1 MAYKL
6 NEDVYKI
13 DIENEVGEITT
24 VSLDANDI
32 AQVDAL
38 FTLFEAF
45 EQIKKNIDKRVKKLK
60 KEYQDQRV
68 IMRQQLRILNE
79 ELELFYEALNGAFGD
94 NVAQEIFGKKK
105 SIVAVMNF
113 VNMLEAEFEP
123 AIAKAQELQNKKFK
137 EWDEKYTKTDDG
149 LL

>member
-13 DIENEVGEITT
+13 DIENEVGEITA

-137 EWDEKYTKTDDG
+137 EWDEKYTKTDDD

>member
-45 EQIKKNIDKRVKKLK
+45 EQIKKNIDKRVKKVK

-137 EWDEKYTKTDDG
+137 EWDEKYTKTDDD

>member
-137 EWDEKYTKTDDG
+137 EWDEKYTKTDDD